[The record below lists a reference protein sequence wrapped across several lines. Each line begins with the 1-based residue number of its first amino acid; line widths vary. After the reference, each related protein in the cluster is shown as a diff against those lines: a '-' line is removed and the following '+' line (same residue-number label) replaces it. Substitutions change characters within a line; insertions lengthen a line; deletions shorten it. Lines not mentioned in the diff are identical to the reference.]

1 MQGAALAGKKVLLT
15 HSADGLGFVSA
26 IAFAQA
32 GAEVVIHDRSAA
44 VVAAAVEHLS
54 LAVPGSRVKGE
65 NTDLSTDAG
74 VRQIL
79 AYAGPI
85 DTLVIDAHAVGV
97 VNFSRLEELEEP
109 EEPEELEAHQD

>member
-1 MQGAALAGKKVLLT
+1 M
-15 HSADGLGFVSA
+15 
-26 IAFAQA
+26 
-32 GAEVVIHDRSAA
+32 IHDRSAA

-65 NTDLSTDAG
+65 DTDLSTEAG

-97 VNFSRLEELEEP
+97 VNFSRLEEQ
-109 EEPEELEAHQD
+109 EAHQDRSSSRALVSIDLTELQDCKLL